1 MNQID
6 GNKKSIEKTTA
17 DIKANQQELTNAEN
31 RIKGQQDVFN
41 KRARAMYINGVDSY
55 LNVIL
60 ESDTLSDFVTR
71 VHTIKKVV
79 GFDQKIIGDLKVKKD
94 AIAQQ
99 KQNLD
104 DKNKKLLVLKLDNE
118 KKLAKLNSDKVESTK
133 LAKDLESKE
142 SILAAKDTSAS
153 RIVTSVEGVVKKIQA
168 SSPRTSRGA
177 SASGSSLIAYAS
189 TFQGIPY
196 VYGGNGPSSF
206 DCAGFTCYV
215 FAHFGISL
223 PRVASDQQNVGTYI
237 SIDQLQP
244 GDLVFF
250 GSPAHHVGIYVGD
263 GCMIHAPH
271 TGDVVKISPLHSD
284 FSGGRRVL
292 Q

>member
-1 MNQID
+1 MFLTKEVKVL
-6 GNKKSIEKTTA
+6 NK
-17 DIKANQQELTNAEN
+17 
-31 RIKGQQDVFN
+31 G
-41 KRARAMYINGVDSY
+41 
-55 LNVIL
+55 
-60 ESDTLSDFVTR
+60 TLS
-71 VHTIKKVV
+71 VV
-79 GFDQKIIGDLKVKKD
+79 
-94 AIAQQ
+94 IALTLSVIMNGTVLASPINTNSQISEIHEQ
-99 KQNLD
+99 KQDLETR
-104 DKNKKLLVLKLDNE
+104 NE
-118 KKLAKLNSDKVESTK
+118 KKLSKLSSDKAYETK
-133 LAKDLESKE
+133 LLSDLKNKE
-142 SILAAKDTSAS
+142 SILAKNDTSTS
-153 RIVTSVEGVVKKIQA
+153 RIVDSVAGQVQKIRAEAPRLSRGSSGAPA
-168 SSPRTSRGA
+168 SSNSI
-177 SASGSSLIAYAS
+177 IAYAS
-189 TFQGIPY
+189 TFQGVPY

-223 PRVASDQQNVGTYI
+223 PRVASDQQNVGIYVST
-237 SIDQLQP
+237 DQLQP